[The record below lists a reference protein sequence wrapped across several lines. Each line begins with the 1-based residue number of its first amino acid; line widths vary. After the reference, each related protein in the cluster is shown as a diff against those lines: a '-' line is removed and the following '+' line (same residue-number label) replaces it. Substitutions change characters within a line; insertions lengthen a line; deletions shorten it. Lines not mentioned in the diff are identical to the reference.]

1 MKFIETKYFHSQIQ
15 ALKKLYPKV
24 EIDYL
29 NFKHTFN
36 PEFAICLFGNMYKER
51 RMNTSIPTGKRWWF
65 RFIVFVEKWTAV
77 PVLIYSKKEYETV
90 TKDEIKEAVK
100 RSFAELSHT
109 EPL

>member
-1 MKFIETKYFHSQIQ
+1 
-15 ALKKLYPKV
+15 
-24 EIDYL
+24 
-29 NFKHTFN
+29 
-36 PEFAICLFGNMYKER
+36 
-51 RMNTSIPTGKRWWF
+51 
-65 RFIVFVEKWTAV
+65 V